1 MAEVSV
7 MVANRMVIAGTVKA
21 SVQVHGGP
29 VAGAL
34 EQVLFPDGRPPDGL
48 AAAPFIAALGAA
60 LARSEAALRG
70 ADEALGAERADDPAR
85 REARDAAAS
94 TVRAQLMRLAA
105 LLEGLYGPEVVRAY
119 GLAGETPE
127 GLQEQLQA
135 ADTVVGRLR
144 GTPITAPPLVAGMV
158 LDAEAVAAE
167 LARHAEVLRTE
178 LAAVAR
184 ESREEQLA
192 LGVRDEALR
201 HHDSTY
207 QGVAT
212 ALEGLYRL
220 AGRADLA
227 DLVRP
232 TARRRQGL
240 PEPADTAPTP
250 APAPP
255 EVPAP
260 PA

>member
-1 MAEVSV
+1 
-7 MVANRMVIAGTVKA
+7 
-21 SVQVHGGP
+21 
-29 VAGAL
+29 
-34 EQVLFPDGRPPDGL
+34 
-48 AAAPFIAALGAA
+48 
-60 LARSEAALRG
+60 
-70 ADEALGAERADDPAR
+70 
-85 REARDAAAS
+85 
-94 TVRAQLMRLAA
+94 
-105 LLEGLYGPEVVRAY
+105 
-119 GLAGETPE
+119 
-127 GLQEQLQA
+127 
-135 ADTVVGRLR
+135 
-144 GTPITAPPLVAGMV
+144 
-158 LDAEAVAAE
+158 
-167 LARHAEVLRTE
+167 
-178 LAAVAR
+178 
-184 ESREEQLA
+184 
-192 LGVRDEALR
+192 

-240 PEPADTAPTP
+240 PEPADTAPAP